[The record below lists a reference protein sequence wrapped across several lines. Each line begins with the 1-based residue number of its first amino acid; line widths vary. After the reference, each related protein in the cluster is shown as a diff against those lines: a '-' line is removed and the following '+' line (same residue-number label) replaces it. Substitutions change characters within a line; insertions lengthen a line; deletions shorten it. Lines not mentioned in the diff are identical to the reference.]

1 MSEAGAVVAEL
12 IPSEPGPAPAPRRD
26 APDAPPVPL
35 IFRIIAV
42 ITFVYL
48 LLPVVIVV
56 LAGLNSGDYLTF
68 PPEGL
73 SLRWVQAFLTS
84 DVFLPAYLFSLRLAF
99 CVMVVSTVFGTMAA
113 IFLTRVRF
121 PGRSFVRAFFMAPLL
136 LPGLVLGLALY
147 VYYLNTP
154 VFGLARTFTGMLI
167 GHLLVTMPFVIGTVS
182 AALYGFDRSL
192 EEAARSLGAS
202 PLKAFTSVTLPNIK
216 SGITAGS
223 LFAFIVSFGQFDLSL
238 MLSTPNNTP
247 LPFAMYNS
255 LRYEFEPTAAAA
267 GVFAIILVVLSMVL
281 TSRLTNLSK
290 FGGIKFS

>member
-1 MSEAGAVVAEL
+1 MSDAGAVVAEL
-12 IPSEPGPAPAPRRD
+12 IPPEQGGKKQRSDAIEAPE
-26 APDAPPVPL
+26 VPL
-35 IFRIIAV
+35 LFRIIAV
-42 ITFVYL
+42 ITFIYL

-56 LAGLNSGDYLTF
+56 LSGLNSGNYLTF

-73 SLRWVQAFLTS
+73 SLRWVQSFLTS
-84 DVFLPAYLFSLRLAF
+84 EVFLPAYLFSLRLAF
-99 CVMVVSTVFGTMAA
+99 SVMVVSTLFGTMAA
-113 IFLTRVRF
+113 IFLTRVNF

-147 VYYLNTP
+147 VYYLNVP
-154 VFGLARTFTGMLI
+154 VFGLSRTFGGMLI

-192 EEAARSLGAS
+192 EEAARSLGAT
-202 PLKAFTSVTLPNIK
+202 PFKAFMSITLPNIK
-216 SGITAGS
+216 SGITAGA

-267 GVFAIILVVLSMVL
+267 GVFAIALVIVSMVL
-281 TSRLTNLSK
+281 TSRITNLSS

>member
-1 MSEAGAVVAEL
+1 MSDAGAVVAEL
-12 IPSEPGPAPAPRRD
+12 IPPEQGMKKQRGDAIEAPE
-26 APDAPPVPL
+26 VPL
-35 IFRIIAV
+35 LFRIIAI
-42 ITFVYL
+42 ITFIYL

-56 LAGLNSGDYLTF
+56 LAGLNSGNYLTF

-99 CVMVVSTVFGTMAA
+99 CVMAVSTVFGTMAA
-113 IFLTRVRF
+113 IFLTRVNF

-147 VYYLNTP
+147 VYYLNVP
-154 VFGLARTFTGMLI
+154 VFGLSRTFGGMLI

-192 EEAARSLGAS
+192 EEAARSLGAN
-202 PLKAFTSVTLPNIK
+202 PLKAFMSITLPNIK
-216 SGITAGS
+216 SGITAGA

-267 GVFAIILVVLSMVL
+267 GVFAIALVIVSMVL
-281 TSRLTNLSK
+281 TSRITNLSS

>member
-1 MSEAGAVVAEL
+1 MSDAGAVVAEL
-12 IPSEPGPAPAPRRD
+12 IPPEQGIKKQRGDAIEAPE
-26 APDAPPVPL
+26 VPL
-35 IFRIIAV
+35 LFRIIAI
-42 ITFVYL
+42 ITFIYL

-56 LAGLNSGDYLTF
+56 LAGLNSGNYLTF

-73 SLRWVQAFLTS
+73 LLRWVQAFLTS

-99 CVMVVSTVFGTMAA
+99 CVMAVSTVFGTMAA
-113 IFLTRVRF
+113 IFLTRVNF

-147 VYYLNTP
+147 VYYLNVP
-154 VFGLARTFTGMLI
+154 VFGLSRTFGGMLI

-192 EEAARSLGAS
+192 EEAARSLGAN
-202 PLKAFTSVTLPNIK
+202 PLKAFMSITLPNIK
-216 SGITAGS
+216 SGITAGA

-267 GVFAIILVVLSMVL
+267 GVFAIALVIVSMVL
-281 TSRLTNLSK
+281 TSRITNLSS

>member
-1 MSEAGAVVAEL
+1 MSDAGAVVAEL
-12 IPSEPGPAPAPRRD
+12 IPPEQGIKKQRGDAIEAPE
-26 APDAPPVPL
+26 VPL
-35 IFRIIAV
+35 LFRIIAI
-42 ITFVYL
+42 ITFIYL

-56 LAGLNSGDYLTF
+56 LAGLNSGNYLTF

-99 CVMVVSTVFGTMAA
+99 CVMAVSTVFGTMAA
-113 IFLTRVRF
+113 IFLTRVNF

-147 VYYLNTP
+147 VYYLNVP
-154 VFGLARTFTGMLI
+154 IFGLSRTFGGMLI

-192 EEAARSLGAS
+192 EEAARSLGAN
-202 PLKAFTSVTLPNIK
+202 PLKAFMSITLPNIK
-216 SGITAGS
+216 SGITAGA

-267 GVFAIILVVLSMVL
+267 GVFAIALVIVSMVL
-281 TSRLTNLSK
+281 TSRITNLSS